1 MRLNTSSLQS
11 RQETFINMS
20 SAKITKQTGR
30 SRNES
35 EMVSKLKA
43 HNEQLEKL
51 QAERDELVEK
61 KKIEGVLNADDEAK
75 SNTIE
80 NAISKYTGA
89 KAQVTPTPES
99 SAATESH
106 ATEQHTTEQHTTEQ
120 HTTDQHTTDQHTTD
134 EHTTEQHATVNAPEP
149 ATKHVNDRESP
160 SKYGEIKREPAEESK
175 MTTNRYVD
183 DLGMAWDV
191 DVNDTHV
198 ELALQNQNKEAI
210 GHIMRTSQARYC
222 VGYGSAD
229 ARSARFESTL
239 PDGSKYQGTRDVT
252 KRSNRI
258 VERIVQF
265 HKDKKE
271 ALPMD
276 ILSRVKVL
284 LVYWDSKVGIGHAAE
299 VDVLAPDFA
308 KRRPHT
314 RCFIYL
320 DPALYTRYNIENKT
334 GYSHETRSTMKPL
347 MEGND
352 DWQKSITLHNIAVRL
367 ENKFEEKCMSG
378 VSGRPEPL
386 HELVHEREVA
396 SRRSRSR
403 YTTAEPSASPTPM
416 KPPISP
422 RQPTPRQPTPRQ
434 PTPRQP
440 TPRQP
445 TPPQETRHE
454 QAPTGAKP
462 GMSPKQRFHMEYLE
476 LFDLAENVTYADLTE
491 QQQLLYP
498 AQFTK
503 WKAVNS

>member
-1 MRLNTSSLQS
+1 LIDL
-11 RQETFINMS
+11 
-20 SAKITKQTGR
+20 
-30 SRNES
+30 
-35 EMVSKLKA
+35 
-43 HNEQLEKL
+43 
-51 QAERDELVEK
+51 LV
-61 KKIEGVLNADDEAK
+61 ADCD
-75 SNTIE
+75 
-80 NAISKYTGA
+80 
-89 KAQVTPTPES
+89 
-99 SAATESH
+99 
-106 ATEQHTTEQHTTEQ
+106 
-120 HTTDQHTTDQHTTD
+120 
-134 EHTTEQHATVNAPEP
+134 
-149 ATKHVNDRESP
+149 
-160 SKYGEIKREPAEESK
+160 
-175 MTTNRYVD
+175 
-183 DLGMAWDV
+183 
-191 DVNDTHV
+191 
-198 ELALQNQNKEAI
+198 QNKEAI
-210 GHIMRTSQARYC
+210 GHIIRTSQARYC

-239 PDGSKYQGTRDVT
+239 PDGSKYQGTSDVT

-284 LVYWDSKVGIGHAAE
+284 LVYWDSKMGIGHAAE

-320 DPALYTRYNIENKT
+320 DPALYARYNLENKT

-352 DWQKSITLHNIAVRL
+352 DWQKSITFHNTAVRL

-378 VSGRPEPL
+378 ISGRPEPL
-386 HELVHEREVA
+386 RELDHEREVV
-396 SRRSRSR
+396 SRRTRSP
-403 YTTAEPSASPTPM
+403 YATAGLSASPTPV

-422 RQPTPRQPTPRQ
+422 RQPTPRQPTPS
-434 PTPRQP
+434 
-440 TPRQP
+440 QP
-445 TPPQETRHE
+445 TPPPETRHE

-462 GMSPKQRFHMEYLE
+462 GMSLKQRFHMDFLE